1 MIKKKEG
8 EHDGSGGAYGAAP
21 HKHRWLHILWSLA
34 VHSAIEGDIYKE
46 SHAIPMNSLFTE
58 LFFTLDLDLSLFLFF
73 LVTDALSSS
82 SKRRM

>member
-1 MIKKKEG
+1 MKKKEG

-58 LFFTLDLDLSLFLFF
+58 LFFHIQPPQYSTLLRVYCHHQLGSC
-73 LVTDALSSS
+73 
-82 SKRRM
+82 